1 MAEWDESSA
10 RAVVTSLVA
19 KRIRAKHFE
28 SFATLDKDFLIDEG
42 LDAARKAW
50 GTYDRRKGQPSTF
63 IHRVAVCRIIDLLRS
78 ENRRVAR
85 DTAWVMQK
93 PGVTYL
99 DLEDEPSPAWD
110 DLTEWLGNIHRM
122 IRRNF
127 ATYGVPL
134 KLTGYRGR
142 PFTYDRVQASAL
154 LALKKHKKLS
164 IRGLAMLLDSR
175 PDLLAA
181 IGLQEVPSHGYL
193 ASLELSVQQ
202 IDFTTRRIAI

>member
-1 MAEWDESSA
+1 MGKFDESLA

-93 PGVTYL
+93 PGVTH
-99 DLEDEPSPAWD
+99 LEIEEDAPPVD
-110 DLTEWLGNIHRM
+110 DLAEWLAEIHRM

-127 ATYGVPL
+127 TTFGVALRLPKA
-134 KLTGYRGR
+134 KLGTI
-142 PFTYDRVQASAL
+142 DRAQAAAL
-154 LALKKHKKLS
+154 LALKKKKNLTC
-164 IRGLAMLLDSR
+164 RGAEMLLAAR
-175 PDLLAA
+175 PDLCRA
-181 IGLQEVPSHGYL
+181 IGLPYPPGFMFFSRVE
-193 ASLELSVQQ
+193 ESVSV
-202 IDFTTRRIAI
+202 IRFGPTRAA